1 MWDAW
6 DGRPNKNETIRSDA
20 LKTLNYAIGTRDA
33 IIYGDRIVRVFLNS
47 EDEIS
52 ECRMEDS

>member
-1 MWDAW
+1 MWDAR

-33 IIYGDRIVRVFLNS
+33 IIHGDRIVRVFLNS

-52 ECRMEDS
+52 KCRMEDS